1 MRQILICL
9 ALLAAVGLMAQ
20 QTPAPPQKGSV
31 LITNATVHLGTGKAM
46 ANAAVGFANGKI
58 TYVGSSPTPSNF
70 DQVIDATGKH
80 VYPGFIAANTVL
92 GLVEVDAVR
101 ATRDD
106 REVGALNPN
115 VRSLIAYNTDSD
127 VTPTVRSMGV
137 LMAEIVPRGGR
148 VSGQSSVVSLDA
160 WNWEDAAYATDI
172 AIHLNWP
179 RAYSWS
185 GWWAEP
191 GAVTEN
197 KKYVEQ
203 IGQVESYLEEA
214 LAYTQSEPV
223 IKNLKFEAM
232 RGLFDGTKKLF
243 VHVNQAK
250 SIMDVVALKTAY
262 NLDMVLVGGEHA
274 YLVADLLKKHNIPV
288 VLDLVQALPTA
299 EDDDIDLPFRL
310 PKMTHDAGLTFALSH
325 ENAWEQRNLIFQA
338 GQAIS
343 YGLDYEQAVKSLSLA
358 PAMIFGLD
366 KTLGSIEKG
375 KDATLF
381 ISSGDVFDARS
392 SAVEQAFIQGR
403 SIDVDNKQKALWR
416 KFKAKYDTEK

>member
-1 MRQILICL
+1 
-9 ALLAAVGLMAQ
+9 
-20 QTPAPPQKGSV
+20 SV
-31 LITNATVHLGTGKAM
+31 LITNATVHVGTGKAM
-46 ANAAVGFANGKI
+46 ANASVGFANGKI
-58 TYVGSSPTPSNF
+58 TYVGTSPNTGNF
-70 DQVIDATGKH
+70 DRVIDATGKH
-80 VYPGFIAANTVL
+80 LYPGFIAANTIL

-101 ATRDD
+101 STRDD

-191 GAVTEN
+191 GSVTEN
-197 KKYVEQ
+197 KNYVEQ
-203 IGQVESYLEEA
+203 VGQVKSYMEEA
-214 LAYTQSEPV
+214 VAYTKTAPA

-250 SIMDVVALKTAY
+250 SIMDVVALKTAFD
-262 NLDMVLVGGEHA
+262 LDVVLVGGEHA
-274 YLVADLLKKHNIPV
+274 YLVADILKKHDIPV
-288 VLDLVQALPTA
+288 VLDLVQALPTL

-310 PKMTHDAGLTFALSH
+310 PKMIHDAGLTFALSH

-343 YGLDYEQAVKSLSLA
+343 YGLEYEQAVKSLSLA
-358 PAMIFGLD
+358 PAEIFGLD
-366 KTLGSIEKG
+366 EQLGSIEKG

-381 ISSGDVFDARS
+381 ISTGDVFDARS
-392 SAVEQAFIQGR
+392 SAVEMAFIQGR

-416 KFKAKYDTEK
+416 KFKAKYEAEK